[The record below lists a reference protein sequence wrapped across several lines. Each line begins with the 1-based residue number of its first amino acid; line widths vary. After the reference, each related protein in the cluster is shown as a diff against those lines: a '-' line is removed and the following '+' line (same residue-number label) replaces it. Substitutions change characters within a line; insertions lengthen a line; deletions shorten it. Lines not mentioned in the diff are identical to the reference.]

1 MFTFGRYIWC
11 ELLMFL
17 KDFLSFCP
25 NYFGMLLDCP
35 SCIVLGACAESVI
48 HGAHLKNS
56 QRVNGG

>member
-1 MFTFGRYIWC
+1 
-11 ELLMFL
+11 MFL

-48 HGAHLKNS
+48 HGVHLKNS